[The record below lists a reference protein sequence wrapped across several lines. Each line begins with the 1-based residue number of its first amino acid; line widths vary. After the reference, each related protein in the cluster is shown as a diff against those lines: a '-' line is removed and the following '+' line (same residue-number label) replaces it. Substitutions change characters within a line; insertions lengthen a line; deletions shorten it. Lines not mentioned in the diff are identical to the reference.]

1 MREASAFPA
10 PARKARRAVSGGWLV
25 NASDAN
31 LYAMTSPTAPR
42 TKSQESKRIHVVM
55 RDATLLEGSIYI
67 AEDMSLVT
75 FLGNR
80 KGGYMNMVEA
90 RRPKLQE
97 APGHL
102 IVQTD
107 LAVMVSAPDGNV
119 IVVGQAGA
127 GAGEREVEVY
137 LIGGKPLR
145 GVMYVAPM
153 QRISDYL
160 HQCGRFV
167 GLARAEFVA
176 DHAEIGDVAVNTSAI
191 AMIREV
197 KQVGQAE

>member
-1 MREASAFPA
+1 
-10 PARKARRAVSGGWLV
+10 
-25 NASDAN
+25 
-31 LYAMTSPTAPR
+31 MTSPTAGR
-42 TKSQESKRIHVVM
+42 TRTQESKRIHVVM

-67 AEDMSLVT
+67 AEDMSLVA

-80 KGGYMNMVEA
+80 KGGYMNMVDA

-107 LAVMVSAPDGNV
+107 LVVMVSAPDANV

-137 LIGGKPLR
+137 LIGGKVLR

-153 QRISDYL
+153 QRMSDYL
-160 HQCGRFV
+160 HHCGKFV
-167 GLARAEFVA
+167 GLARAVFVT
-176 DHAEIGDVAVNTSAI
+176 DNAEIGDVAVNTSAI
-191 AMIREV
+191 AMIREAN
-197 KQVGQAE
+197 KPAAGE